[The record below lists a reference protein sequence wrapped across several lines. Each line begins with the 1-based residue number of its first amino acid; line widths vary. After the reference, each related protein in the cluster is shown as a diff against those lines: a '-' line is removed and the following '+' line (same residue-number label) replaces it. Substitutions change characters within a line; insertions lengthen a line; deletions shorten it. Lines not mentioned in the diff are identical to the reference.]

1 MTGTPDAVMRMLE
14 DYRLKRLTHL
24 SLNFHQPGQ
33 DAATVCRS
41 MKLFAKELLPEI
53 RKWPERAA

>member
-1 MTGTPDAVMRMLE
+1 MRMLE
-14 DYRLKRLTHL
+14 AYRLRQLTHL

-33 DAATVCRS
+33 DTATVGRS

-53 RKWPERAA
+53 RKWPERSA